1 MTFGSVT
8 RKTFARA
15 LGIASVG
22 ALLASAPLLVASAE
36 AQSSSNTRV
45 GRLTCSVS
53 GGPGFIITSSKALNC
68 VFRGNAGKRD
78 HYAGTIRKF
87 GLDIGA
93 TTEGT
98 LIWDV
103 FSTGGRTAPGMLA
116 GTYAGVSGE
125 ATVGGGVGANV
136 LVGGSRRS
144 ISLQPLSIQGQQ
156 GFNLAV
162 GVADLQL
169 HSVR

>member
-1 MTFGSVT
+1 MGLVSFT
-8 RKTFARA
+8 RKIFVRA
-15 LGIASVG
+15 LGLAAVG
-22 ALLASAPLLVASAE
+22 GLMAAAPVFTSAAE
-36 AQSSSNTRV
+36 AQSGGNVRV

-53 GGPGFIITSSKALNC
+53 GGAGFIITSSKALSC
-68 VFRGNAGKRD
+68 VFRGTGGRRD

-93 TTEGT
+93 TTGGT
-98 LIWDV
+98 MIWDV
-103 FSTGGRTAPGMLA
+103 YATGNRTVAGMLA

-125 ATVGGGVGANV
+125 ATVVGGVGANV

-144 ISLQPLSIQGQQ
+144 ISLQPLSIQGQE
-156 GFNLAV
+156 GFNLAL

>member
-1 MTFGSVT
+1 MTISIFSRANFTRFAGVT
-8 RKTFARA
+8 A
-15 LGIASVG
+15 VG
-22 ALLASAPLLVASAE
+22 AMMAALPIAMAPASA
-36 AQSSSNTRV
+36 QSGQSNRV

-53 GGPGFIITSSKALNC
+53 GGAGFIITSSKALSC
-68 VFRGNAGKRD
+68 VYRGNNGRRG

-93 TTEGT
+93 TTKGT
-98 LIWDV
+98 LVWDV
-103 FSTGGRTAPGMLA
+103 FSSSNRNSPGMLA

-125 ATVGGGVGANV
+125 ATIGGGVGANV

-144 ISLQPLSIQGQQ
+144 VSLQPLSIQGQE
-156 GFNLAV
+156 GLNLAL

-169 HSVR
+169 HSVN